1 MSKNRQVF
9 LVTGASS
16 GVGRSIVEHFAGRKN
31 NLVYAAARST
41 DALKELEEQ
50 FSGIRALPLDVSDSI
65 AVKEAVTTVEQESGP
80 IDVLVN
86 NASLSITCEL
96 EEMDFS
102 VIDKVIDVNLKGTLY
117 CTYAVLPGM
126 IRKGGG
132 YVFNV
137 SSIAGIQ
144 ASRVSKPEKDIEI
157 APYGTSKFGVVGFGE
172 QTGSFLQHGVL
183 MTTLCPGSLNT
194 PFWHKDG
201 RNQCPGGEPEKLT
214 DPEEIAE
221 LIDFILRQPKKT
233 LFKQV
238 VFFPTCEW
246 H

>member
-1 MSKNRQVF
+1 M
-9 LVTGASS
+9 
-16 GVGRSIVEHFAGRKN
+16 
-31 NLVYAAARST
+31 
-41 DALKELEEQ
+41 
-50 FSGIRALPLDVSDSI
+50 PLDVSDSI
-65 AVKEAVTTVEQESGP
+65 AVKAAIAKIEQDSGP

-86 NASLSITCEL
+86 NASLSKTCKL
-96 EEMDFS
+96 EELDFS
-102 VIDKVIDVNLKGTLY
+102 VIDTVIDVNLKGTLY

-126 IRKGGG
+126 IGNGGG

-137 SSIAGIQ
+137 SSIAGMH
-144 ASRVSKPEKDIEI
+144 ASRVSSPGREITI

-172 QTGSFLQHGVL
+172 QNASFLQHGVL

-194 PFWHKDG
+194 PFWYKDG

-214 DPEEIAE
+214 DPQEIAE
-221 LIDFILRQPKKT
+221 MIDFILGQPKKT

-238 VFFPTCEW
+238 VFFPTSEW